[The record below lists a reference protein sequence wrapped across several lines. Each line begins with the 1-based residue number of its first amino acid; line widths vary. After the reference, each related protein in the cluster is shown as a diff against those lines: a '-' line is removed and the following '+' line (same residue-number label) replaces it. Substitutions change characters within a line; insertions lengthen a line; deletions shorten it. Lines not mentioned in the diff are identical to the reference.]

1 MVMSSLQG
9 LFRSFEVETP
19 LHRLD
24 PRTKLL
30 LVLAVSIGAV
40 LIGTPVLLAL
50 LVLST
55 VPFWMLVRPSR
66 SQVQTL
72 ILLFLTVA
80 CGVVL
85 SQAFFYYWG
94 TGPKLVLIPAT
105 FPVFGPITGGIAI
118 YQNGVIYGFVQ
129 SFRFIASM
137 SVALLLVAT
146 TRPGDMIAALTEI
159 IPIKGDRRGLGLPQE
174 IAFMVSAAVSF
185 APVMIGEAEQVLRAM
200 QARGLDL
207 HGVRGM
213 GRGLSYLFFPLITG
227 MLRSGRQIALAA
239 DARAFR
245 AVRERTSLVEMR
257 PGRGDYLVA
266 GYASTLIGATVLLSA
281 TGYGGSVLL

>member
-1 MVMSSLQG
+1 MSSLQG
-9 LFRSFEVETP
+9 LFRSFEVDSP

-40 LIGTPVLLAL
+40 LIGTPGLLAL

-55 VPFWMLVRPSR
+55 VPFWALVRPSR
-66 SQVQTL
+66 SQVRTL
-72 ILLFLTVA
+72 LLLFLTIA
-80 CGVVL
+80 FGVVL

-94 TGPKLVLIPAT
+94 TGPKLVLLPAD
-105 FPVFGPITGGIAI
+105 FPVLGPITGGIAI
-118 YQNGVIYGFVQ
+118 YLNGMIYGFVQ

-146 TRPGDMIAALTEI
+146 TRPGDMIAALTDI
-159 IPIKGDRRGLGLPQE
+159 LPARAGRRSIGLPQE

-185 APVMIGEAEQVLRAM
+185 APVMIGEAEQILRAM
-200 QARGLDL
+200 QARGLNL
-207 HGVRGM
+207 HGLRGM

-245 AVRERTSLVEMR
+245 AVKERTSLVELH
-257 PGRGDYLVA
+257 PGRADYLVA
-266 GYASTLIGATVLLSA
+266 GYASTLICVAVLLST